1 MGCGALGSLQ
11 ADMLARA
18 GVGRL
23 RLIDRDEIE
32 RSNLQRQFLYT
43 EDDLQNGLP
52 KAEAAARH
60 LARVNPEVAIEPL
73 VADLVPG
80 NAEKCLA
87 GADVILD
94 GTDNFETRQLIN
106 EYCVKSD
113 VPWIYGGVVGSEGTV
128 LGIVP
133 GRTPCLACLFGEAP
147 PPGAMPTC
155 DTAGVISPAV
165 AVVAGLQVAEALKIL
180 SGQPE
185 LLKGTLWAV
194 DVWTGRARTLDLSA
208 ARDDECDVCVQHRF
222 DVLESGQQQ
231 RTTALCGRGTVQVS
245 PPTGTPP
252 IDLIALERKLSAV
265 GHVRR
270 NPFLLRARIGE
281 HRLTVFSD
289 GRILVKGTDDPAE
302 ARSVCARYIGT

>member
-1 MGCGALGSLQ
+1 M
-11 ADMLARA
+11 
-18 GVGRL
+18 
-23 RLIDRDEIE
+23 
-32 RSNLQRQFLYT
+32 
-43 EDDLQNGLP
+43 
-52 KAEAAARH
+52 
-60 LARVNPEVAIEPL
+60 
-73 VADLVPG
+73 
-80 NAEKCLA
+80 
-87 GADVILD
+87 
-94 GTDNFETRQLIN
+94 
-106 EYCVKSD
+106 
-113 VPWIYGGVVGSEGTV
+113 
-128 LGIVP
+128 
-133 GRTPCLACLFGEAP
+133 
-147 PPGAMPTC
+147 
-155 DTAGVISPAV
+155 
-165 AVVAGLQVAEALKIL
+165 AEALKIL